1 MWLWM
6 GEIGSFEIMESH
18 RSSVWAHCCSSFT
31 RTSSS
36 RSLRINYQKYTAT
49 QPTQLYL
56 SLNPRSGASQ
66 TAAINAMEC
75 CIEKTRKWMIRDK
88 LMINDSKT
96 EFILIGTLQ
105 QLCKLQPC
113 VFSVG

>member
-1 MWLWM
+1 M
-6 GEIGSFEIMESH
+6 GPLLFIIHSHKLFKVIGDQLSE
-18 RSSVWAHCCSSFT
+18 AHC
-31 RTSSS
+31 
-36 RSLRINYQKYTAT
+36 YADD
-49 QPTQLYL
+49 TQLYL

-66 TAAINAMEC
+66 TVASNAVEC

-113 VFSVG
+113 VYLFQ